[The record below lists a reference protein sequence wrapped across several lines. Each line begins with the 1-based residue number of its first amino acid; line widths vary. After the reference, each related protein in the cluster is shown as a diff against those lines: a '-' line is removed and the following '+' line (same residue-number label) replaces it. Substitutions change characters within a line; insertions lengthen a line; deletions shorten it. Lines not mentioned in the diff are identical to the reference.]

1 MTYTWSSYLQ
11 VYNKKQ
17 FSFTFHFHNLTDKYS
32 HFKVLTEEKTFSPF
46 SLQIQLCFNILN
58 GTEHFAV

>member
-17 FSFTFHFHNLTDKYS
+17 FSFSQFNYKKKYS
-32 HFKVLTEEKTFSPF
+32 HFKVLTEKKYFHHS
-46 SLQIQLCFNILN
+46 
-58 GTEHFAV
+58 HFKSNSVLIY